1 MTTGS
6 KDFSDV
12 DKRNDRRFDLFK
24 KVQFKIIY
32 NNIFLLEPYGSDT
45 FL

>member
-1 MTTGS
+1 MIIGL
-6 KDFSDV
+6 KYFSDV

-32 NNIFLLEPYGSDT
+32 NNIFLLELYGSDI
-45 FL
+45 FF